1 MVEFIAGL
9 FIGAV
14 AGVAV
19 MSLLQLQRKRGMSY
33 DNNRESYRCRERG
46 TKDNNRIF

>member
-19 MSLLQLQRKRGMSY
+19 MSLLLLQRKRGMSY

-46 TKDNNRIF
+46 L

>member
-1 MVEFIAGL
+1 MIIGFLSGL

-19 MSLLQLQRKRGMSY
+19 MSLCAAAKERDNYDKR
-33 DNNRESYRCRERG
+33 
-46 TKDNNRIF
+46 TKD

>member
-1 MVEFIAGL
+1 MIIGFLSGL

-19 MSLLQLQRKRGMSY
+19 CHSVLQRKRGMSY

-46 TKDNNRIF
+46 S